1 MCTERYSL
9 ILQKQN
15 LGVELFHR
23 FSLLMKYTPYKIKK
37 LEHILSDFRVT
48 EPHIIPQILP
58 LSPLHLSYFPNSIQ
72 HLKLR
77 WEKRYSLQ
85 IVHTA
90 EYNILRRDVTS

>member
-23 FSLLMKYTPYKIKK
+23 FSLLMKYTAYKIKNWSTFYPIFVS
-37 LEHILSDFRVT
+37 LNRILFHKYF
-48 EPHIIPQILP
+48 PC
-58 LSPLHLSYFPNSIQ
+58 HLFTCHFPNSIQ